1 MSRLGICVVVLFLM
15 TGCTSSSTSNT
26 ARTSVEQLLISNAVD
41 QSLNKVDFR
50 PFAGQNVFLDDSYLE
65 CVDKKYLV
73 SSIRHRLLR
82 SGARL
87 AAKAEEADVV
97 IEPRAGAVGTST
109 ADAYLGMPEIVL
121 PGMLTLPEVR
131 LLERKKQRAV
141 AKIGLVA
148 YDPKTKT
155 VLGDGGMSL
164 AESDDS
170 NWYVFGLG
178 PYQNGSVRKEVAKGV
193 KTRPRDRSQAIPQ
206 QVAFSS
212 PAEQAKPDGKL
223 QLASGKKE
231 KLNVVPA
238 KKSTY
243 SSPIWAR

>member
-1 MSRLGICVVVLFLM
+1 MSRFGICVAVLLSV
-15 TGCTSSSTSNT
+15 TGCTSTSTSNT

-41 QSLNKVDFR
+41 QSLDKVDFR
-50 PFAGQNVFLDDSYLE
+50 PFAGQAVFLDDTYLE

-87 AAKAEEADVV
+87 ATKVEEADVV
-97 IEPRAGAVGTST
+97 VEPRAGAVGTNT
-109 ADAYLGMPEIVL
+109 ADAFLGMPEIVL

-131 LLERKKQRAV
+131 LLERKNQRAV

-148 YDPKTKT
+148 YDPKTKS

-170 NWYVFGLG
+170 NWFVFGMG
-178 PYQNGSVRKEVAKGV
+178 PYQNGSVRKEVSKGI
-193 KTRPRDRSQAIPQ
+193 KTHPQGRAQPIPQ

-212 PAEQAKPDGKL
+212 PAKHSGPDGKL
-223 QLASGKKE
+223 QLASGKVE
-231 KLNVVPA
+231 KLKVSPA
-238 KKSTY
+238 KKTTY
-243 SSPIWAR
+243 SSPVWSK